1 MKKVGF
7 NPAALR
13 EFKLREVAQRFL
25 FGGLST
31 VFAALVAKRFGPVIG
46 GLFLAFPA
54 IFPAGA
60 TLIVTREK
68 ERLAKIGADGA
79 IRGRLAA
86 SIDAQGAMIGC
97 IGLIAFALVLWK
109 YLPQRNAAPVVMA
122 AGAAWFLV
130 SWLIWTIPFRR
141 IKRAFSL
148 VS

>member
-1 MKKVGF
+1 MKKIGF
-7 NPAALR
+7 NPAGLR
-13 EFKLREVAQRFL
+13 EFKLHEVALRFF
-25 FGGLST
+25 FGGFST
-31 VFAALVAKRFGPVIG
+31 VFAALIAQRFGPVIG
-46 GLFLAFPA
+46 GLLLAFPA

-97 IGLIAFALVLWK
+97 VGLMAFAMVLWK
-109 YLPQRNAAPVVMA
+109 YLPHQNAAVVVMA

-130 SWLIWTIPFRR
+130 SWLIWAIPYRR
-141 IKRAFSL
+141 LKRAFRIA
-148 VS
+148 

>member
-1 MKKVGF
+1 M
-7 NPAALR
+7 
-13 EFKLREVAQRFL
+13 RFV
-25 FGGLST
+25 FGGAST
-31 VFAALVAKRFGPVIG
+31 VFAALIAKRFGPVIG

-86 SIDAQGAMIGC
+86 SIDAQGAVIGC
-97 IGLIAFALVLWK
+97 AGLMAFGLILWK
-109 YLPQRNAAPVVMA
+109 YLPRQNAALVVMA

-130 SWLIWTIPFRR
+130 SWLIWAIPYRR
-141 IKRAFSL
+141 IKRGFRIA
-148 VS
+148 

>member
-1 MKKVGF
+1 MKKIGI
-7 NPAALR
+7 NLRPLR
-13 EFKLREVAQRFL
+13 ESKAREVALRFL
-25 FGGLST
+25 FGGAST
-31 VFAALVAKRFGPVIG
+31 VFAALVATRFGPVIG

-97 IGLIAFALVLWK
+97 AGLIAFALILWK
-109 YLPQRNAAPVVMA
+109 YLPRQNAALVVIA
-122 AGAAWFLV
+122 AGAAWFMV
-130 SWLIWTIPFRR
+130 SYMIWAIPYRRLKRR
-141 IKRAFSL
+141 IGFL
-148 VS
+148 

>member
-1 MKKVGF
+1 MKKIGF
-7 NPAALR
+7 NPEALR
-13 EFKLREVAQRFL
+13 EFKFNEVALRFL

-31 VFAALVAKRFGPVIG
+31 VFAALVAERFGPVIG

-97 IGLIAFALVLWK
+97 VGLMAFALILWK
-109 YLPQRNAAPVVMA
+109 YLPQQNAALVVLA

-130 SWLIWTIPFRR
+130 SWLIWAIPYRR
-141 IKRAFSL
+141 IKRTFKIA
-148 VS
+148 